1 MAAGFQPTGKTLK
14 MSANKVLSITI
25 MDGFIADLSL
35 GAESCSVGAI
45 PIRPLLAALIAIGRP
60 RAVRVALG

>member
-1 MAAGFQPTGKTLK
+1 MA
-14 MSANKVLSITI
+14 I

-35 GAESCSVGAI
+35 GAESCSVGAVA
-45 PIRPLLAALIAIGRP
+45 IRPLQLALIAIGCP